1 MNLSVKIL
9 FIVLFL
15 SGVLHAQKN
24 KSDLEKQKK
33 ALQAE
38 IKETTQLIQET
49 RKNKKASLTQLK
61 ALNQK
66 LASRIALIGTIEREI
81 KELNSTIG
89 ENTSRIADLQSD
101 LERLKFTYARLV
113 RRAYMN
119 RNHRSALLLVFSSQT
134 IQQAYKR
141 LYYLKTYSVYRREQ
155 ARQLESTRT
164 QLDGQMQSLQVN
176 LNSKRNLLDSEQ
188 EQKNELSQ
196 EKKDQELEINALK
209 KKEQTLK
216 KTLAAKEA
224 TKKKLDAEIR
234 KAIEREIARERTAA
248 AKKKEKPKEKGS
260 PTKAETASNTKAAPK
275 ETALKVTPETAA
287 LSGKFEANKGKL
299 PWPVEKGVITETF
312 GTHPHPVLKGITT
325 NNNGID
331 IATSKDAKV
340 KSVYEGEV
348 MGVVSIPGAGSA
360 VLIKHGEYISVYSNL
375 KSTSVSKGQKV
386 KTGQSLGTAGEN
398 EDGLPEAHFEIWK
411 EKTKLNPASWLA
423 R

>member
-9 FIVLFL
+9 LVVLCF
-15 SGVLHAQKN
+15 SGLLNAQKN
-24 KSDLEKQKK
+24 KSELEKQKK

-38 IKETTQLIQET
+38 IKETNQLIQET

-66 LASRIALIGTIEREI
+66 LANRIALIGTIESEI
-81 KELNSTIG
+81 EDLNSTIG
-89 ENTSRIADLQSD
+89 VNTHRIADLQVD
-101 LERLKFTYARLV
+101 LERLKFTYARMV

-119 RNHRSALLLVFSSQT
+119 RNHRSALLLVFSSQS
-134 IQQAYKR
+134 IQQVYKR
-141 LYYLKTYSVYRREQ
+141 LYYLKTYSVYRKEQ
-155 ARQLESTRT
+155 ARRLESTRM

-188 EQKNELSQ
+188 VQKNELSQ
-196 EKKDQELEINALK
+196 EKKDQEIEINALK

-234 KAIEREIARERTAA
+234 KVIEREIARERTAA
-248 AKKKEKPKEKGS
+248 AKKKEKPKEKG
-260 PTKAETASNTKAAPK
+260 TATASSNTKATPK
-275 ETALKVTPETAA
+275 ETVLKVTPETAA

-312 GTHPHPVLKGITT
+312 GNHAHPVLKGITT

-331 IATSKDAKV
+331 IATSKDARV

-348 MGVVSIPGAGSA
+348 MGVVSIPGSGSA

-375 KSTSVSKGQKV
+375 KSTSVAKGQKV
-386 KTGQSLGTAGEN
+386 KTGQALGTAGEN
-398 EDGLPEAHFEIWK
+398 EDGVPEAHFEIWK